1 MFWLRAFQE
10 RTFTKEDP
18 LYRKRVRYEQSCEAL
33 LTQLLITHQ
42 FPRGHIHTHTN
53 NSPWYYNPLPN
64 CNNENKRKSIK
75 MQVGFGFQ
83 KIVGFDLYP
92 PKQLICEGEEDGICI
107 LNRLN
112 TMFLSM
118 EFLWWTSVYCDP
130 FIDRPRAKVSGK
142 RDEYPPIE
150 NTSIW
155 SITKMEIQI

>member
-33 LTQLLITHQ
+33 LTQLLITYQ
-42 FPRGHIHTHTN
+42 FPRRHIHTHTN
-53 NSPWYYNPLPN
+53 SSPWYYNPLPN

-107 LNRLN
+107 WSRLN

-118 EFLWWTSVYCDP
+118 EFFMVNFSVLWPIYRQTKGKGIRETW
-130 FIDRPRAKVSGK
+130 RVSANRK
-142 RDEYPPIE
+142 YI
-150 NTSIW
+150 
-155 SITKMEIQI
+155 KMEHH